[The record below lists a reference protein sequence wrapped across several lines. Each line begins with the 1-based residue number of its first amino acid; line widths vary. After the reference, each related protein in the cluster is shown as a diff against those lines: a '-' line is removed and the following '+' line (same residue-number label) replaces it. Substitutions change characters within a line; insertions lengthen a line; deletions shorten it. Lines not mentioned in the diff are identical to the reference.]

1 MDKPTLRLTLRQ
13 RLFVTE
19 YLRCF
24 NGTQAALRSGYSRRS
39 ARQIAA
45 ENMAKPDISA
55 AIQTGL
61 EELAMSSSEVLA
73 RLADIARSD
82 IADLLEI
89 TPEGF
94 AFKLLVMN
102 DRGRMIVNPHTRL
115 IKKIKQRT
123 TTYPAKTPEGEDRIV
138 VETELELYSALDALN
153 SLAKHHKL
161 FADSAIEVKV
171 DAGESLLAALDKI
184 YGQIDPHPAKAPES
198 P

>member
-1 MDKPTLRLTLRQ
+1 MDKLTLRQ

-24 NGTQAALRSGYSRRS
+24 NGTKAAIRAGYSARS
-39 ARQIAA
+39 AASIA
-45 ENMAKPDISA
+45 EQNLRKLEISQA
-55 AIQTGL
+55 VEAGL
-61 EELAMSSSEVLA
+61 AELAMSSSEVLA
-73 RLADIARSD
+73 RLADIARGD

-94 AFKLLVMN
+94 TFKPLVMN

-115 IKKIKQRT
+115 IKRFKQKKT
-123 TTYPAKTPEGEDRIV
+123 TLLAKTPEGEDRIV
-138 VETELELYSALDALN
+138 TETEIELYSALDALT

-161 FADSAIEVKV
+161 FSDSAIDVRVEV
-171 DAGESLLAALDKI
+171 GESLLTALDKI
-184 YGQIDPHPAKAPES
+184 YGTAIHAEAPES